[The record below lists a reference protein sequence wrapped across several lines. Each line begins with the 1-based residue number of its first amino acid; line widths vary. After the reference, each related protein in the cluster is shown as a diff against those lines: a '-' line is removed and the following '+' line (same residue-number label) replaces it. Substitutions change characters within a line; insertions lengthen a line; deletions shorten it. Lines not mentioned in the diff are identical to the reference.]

1 MVLVTHNKQTRSAI
15 IGMVLGDAHIR
26 KHGSLAITHC
36 LRQKSYL
43 EMKRQILERKQLADL
58 KIIDFDNNGFPGC
71 YLETRARPI
80 YRILRKLI
88 YKNGV
93 KTVSIKLL
101 NYLDALGL
109 AIWYQDDGSLTAK
122 KRGGKIHAYDLT
134 LNTYLSKSQNEII
147 ISYFKE
153 VWSINWGLSKSKGK
167 YRLRM
172 GTKEARKFIK
182 LIEPY
187 IVPDMRYKIEPLV

>member
-43 EMKRQILERKQLADL
+43 EMKRQILERKQLA
-58 KIIDFDNNGFPGC
+58 
-71 YLETRARPI
+71 
-80 YRILRKLI
+80 
-88 YKNGV
+88 
-93 KTVSIKLL
+93 
-101 NYLDALGL
+101 
-109 AIWYQDDGSLTAK
+109 IWYQDDGSLTAK

-153 VWSINWGLSKSKGK
+153 AWSINWGLSKSKGK